1 MSNEVKQYKP
11 KSFWSRPEGKL
22 GAAVLITGSAA
33 LGIFY
38 NPALD
43 LLRSMFET
51 PFSTMGLFAILGTVA
66 LIFTDSRARKL
77 VSFAFKGIMRKIT
90 GWFVQLDPIKILES
104 HIEYLKKNREEMNSN
119 ITKLRGQLSKLRSIV
134 TQNNNEMD
142 QKIRIAR
149 QAKLQNRNE
158 LVAIN
163 TRQYGRLKG
172 LNTRYETMINKMNV
186 LYNVLTKIYNSTAY
200 LIQDTENEVRLRKQ
214 EATAIMTGYSAM
226 KHAMN
231 IINGDPDR
239 KMMFDMANEALADD
253 IYAKIGE
260 MDTFIELS
268 GDFIDNVN
276 LQNAA
281 FEQQGN
287 DLIAKLEK
295 MEKEGLSY
303 LESADKGLPQGD
315 VTHMTAAEIDA
326 AIRNQGEK
334 IPAGAPRDFTN
345 IYNH

>member
-1 MSNEVKQYKP
+1 MSSEVETYKP
-11 KSFWSRPEGKL
+11 KSFWIRPEGKV
-22 GAAVLITGSAA
+22 GAAVLVTAGAA
-33 LGIFY
+33 LGIFH
-38 NPALD
+38 NPVLD
-43 LLRSMFET
+43 FLRSMFDT
-51 PFSTMGLFAILGTVA
+51 PFTTMGIFAVLGTVA

-77 VSFAFKGIMRKIT
+77 VGFAFKGLMRKIA
-90 GWFVQLDPIKILES
+90 GLFVQLDPIKILES
-104 HIEYLKKNREEMNSN
+104 YIDYLKKNRDEMNTN
-119 ITKLRGQLSKLRSIV
+119 IQKLRGQLSKLHSIV
-134 TQNNNEMD
+134 TQNQNEMD

-149 QAKLQNRNE
+149 QAKLQNRTE

-163 TRQYGRLKG
+163 TRQYGRLKE
-172 LNTRYETMINKMNV
+172 LNGKYETMIGKMNV
-186 LYNVLTKIYNSTAY
+186 LYNVLTKIYTSTAY
-200 LIQDTENEVRLRKQ
+200 MIQDTENEVRLRKQ
-214 EATAIMTGYSAM
+214 EAAAIMSGYSAM
-226 KHAMN
+226 QHAMN

-276 LQNAA
+276 IQNAA

-295 MEKEGLSY
+295 MEREGLSY
-303 LESADKGLPQGD
+303 LESTAQLPQGD
-315 VTHMTAAEIDA
+315 VKPMTASEIDA
-326 AIRNQGEK
+326 AIRNKGEK

>member
-1 MSNEVKQYKP
+1 MSNEVETYKR

-22 GAAVLITGSAA
+22 GAAVLITCSAA
-33 LGIFY
+33 LGLFH
-38 NPALD
+38 NPALE

-51 PFSTMGLFAILGTVA
+51 PFSTMGLFAILGTIT

-77 VSFAFKGIMRKIT
+77 VAYAFRAIMRKIT
-90 GWFVQLDPIKILES
+90 GIFVQLDPIKILES
-104 HIEYLKKNREEMNSN
+104 YIDYLKKNRDEMNTN
-119 ITKLRGQLSKLRSIV
+119 IQKLRGQLSKLRSIV
-134 TQNNNEMD
+134 SQNQNEMD

-149 QAKLQNRNE
+149 QAKVQNRDE

-163 TRQYGRLKG
+163 TRQYGRLKE
-172 LNTRYETMINKMNV
+172 LNSKYDAMISKMNV
-186 LYNVLTKIYNSTAY
+186 LYNVLTKIYTSTTY
-200 LIQDTENEVRLRKQ
+200 MIQDTENEVRLRKQ
-214 EATAIMTGYSAM
+214 ESAAIMSGYSAM

-231 IINGDPDR
+231 IINGDTDR

-287 DLIAKLEK
+287 ELIAKLEK
-295 MEKEGLSY
+295 MEREGLSF
-303 LESADKGLPQGD
+303 LENTTQLPQGD
-315 VTHMTAAEIDA
+315 VVHMSASEIDA
-326 AIRNQGEK
+326 AIRNKGEK
-334 IPAGAPRDFTN
+334 IPAGAPRDYTN
-345 IYNH
+345 IFNH

>member
-1 MSNEVKQYKP
+1 MDNTKKKYRP

-22 GAAVLITGSAA
+22 GGAVLLASIAT

-38 NPALD
+38 NPLVQFFC
-43 LLRSMFET
+43 SMFDT
-51 PFSTMGLFAILGTVA
+51 SLSTMGLFATLGTVA
-66 LIFTDSRARKL
+66 LVLTDSRARNL
-77 VSFAFKGIMRKIT
+77 VSYAFKGLMRKIT

-134 TQNNNEMD
+134 QQNNNEMD

-149 QAKLQNRNE
+149 QAKLQNRTE

-163 TRQYGRLKG
+163 TRQYGRLKE
-172 LNTRYETMINKMNV
+172 LNTKYETMINKMNV

-214 EATAIMTGYSAM
+214 ESAAIMTGYSAM

-287 DLIAKLEK
+287 ELIEKLEK

-303 LESADKGLPQGD
+303 LENADKGLPQGD
-315 VTHMTAAEIDA
+315 ITHMTAAEIDA

-334 IPAGAPRDFTN
+334 IPAGAPRDYTN
-345 IYNH
+345 IYQ

>member
-1 MSNEVKQYKP
+1 MSSEVETYKP
-11 KSFWSRPEGKL
+11 KSFWSRPEGKV
-22 GAAVLITGSAA
+22 GAAVLVTAGAA
-33 LGIFY
+33 LGIFH
-38 NPALD
+38 NPVLD
-43 LLRSMFET
+43 FLRSMFDT
-51 PFSTMGLFAILGTVA
+51 PFTTMGIFAVLGTVA

-77 VSFAFKGIMRKIT
+77 VGFAFKGLMRKIA
-90 GWFVQLDPIKILES
+90 GLFVQLDPIKILES
-104 HIEYLKKNREEMNSN
+104 YIDYLKKNRDEMNTN
-119 ITKLRGQLSKLRSIV
+119 IQKLRGQLSKLHSIV
-134 TQNNNEMD
+134 TQNQNEMD

-149 QAKLQNRNE
+149 QAKLQNRTE

-163 TRQYGRLKG
+163 TRQYGRLKE
-172 LNTRYETMINKMNV
+172 LNGKYETMIGKMNV
-186 LYNVLTKIYNSTAY
+186 LYNVLTKIYTSTAY
-200 LIQDTENEVRLRKQ
+200 MIQDTENEVRLRKQ
-214 EATAIMTGYSAM
+214 EAAAIMSGYSAM
-226 KHAMN
+226 QHAMN

-276 LQNAA
+276 IQNAA

-295 MEKEGLSY
+295 MEREGLSY
-303 LESADKGLPQGD
+303 LESTAQLPQGD
-315 VTHMTAAEIDA
+315 VKPMTASEIDA
-326 AIRNQGEK
+326 VIRNKGEK

>member
-1 MSNEVKQYKP
+1 MSSEVETYKP
-11 KSFWSRPEGKL
+11 KSFWSRPEGKV
-22 GAAVLITGSAA
+22 GAAVLVTAGAA
-33 LGIFY
+33 LGIFH
-38 NPALD
+38 NPVLD
-43 LLRSMFET
+43 FLRSMFDT
-51 PFSTMGLFAILGTVA
+51 PFTTMGIFAVLGTVA

-77 VSFAFKGIMRKIT
+77 VGFAFKGLMRKIA
-90 GWFVQLDPIKILES
+90 GLFVQLDPIKILES
-104 HIEYLKKNREEMNSN
+104 YIDYLKKNRDEMNTN
-119 ITKLRGQLSKLRSIV
+119 IQKLRGQLSKLHSIV
-134 TQNNNEMD
+134 TQNQNEMD

-149 QAKLQNRNE
+149 QAKLQNRTE

-163 TRQYGRLKG
+163 TRQYGRLKE
-172 LNTRYETMINKMNV
+172 LNGKYETMIGKMNV
-186 LYNVLTKIYNSTAY
+186 LYNVLTKIYTSTAY
-200 LIQDTENEVRLRKQ
+200 MIQDTENEVRLRKQ
-214 EATAIMTGYSAM
+214 EAAAIMSGYSAM
-226 KHAMN
+226 QHAMN

-276 LQNAA
+276 IQNAA

-295 MEKEGLSY
+295 MEREGLSY
-303 LESADKGLPQGD
+303 LESTAQLPQGD
-315 VTHMTAAEIDA
+315 VKPMTASEIDA
-326 AIRNQGEK
+326 AIRNKGEK